1 MKTKESDALAAAS
14 PEEPP
19 RSNTRLSWADFH
31 LVLVVSEIGQLSR
44 ACEALA
50 MSHVTLLRKLAAIE
64 TRLKV
69 RLFDRIRGH
78 CRPTEAGLELIEAAQ
93 AMAPLAQQA
102 ELRVMGQDLRPSGH
116 VRVTAAG
123 ILVSHLLPQV
133 LHQFAQSFPDVTL
146 EFTASRN
153 HFSLARREADV
164 ALRVSDRVPDWL
176 VGRQL
181 AQLDFAVYGLRRPGQ
196 ATPRQTLSRL
206 VRQGRW
212 ISFERDARDL
222 KFDRWLED
230 HVPDRSVA
238 IRVDGFE
245 HALAMLRANLGIALL
260 PTFLENTCPEIERLS
275 ETIDELRTPL
285 WLITH
290 HDLRNTMRIK
300 VLMQA
305 VGPALAHALKPARPR
320 P

>member
-1 MKTKESDALAAAS
+1 MKDKESDALASAS
-14 PEEPP
+14 ADTGP
-19 RSNTRLSWADFH
+19 RSNTWLSWADFH
-31 LVLVVSEIGQLSR
+31 LVLVVSEIGQLSK

-69 RLFDRIRGH
+69 RLFDRVRGH
-78 CRPTEAGLELIEAAQ
+78 CRPTEAGLELIDAAQ

-102 ELRVMGQDLRPSGH
+102 ELKVMGQDLRPSGH

-133 LHQFAQSFPDVTL
+133 LHQFAQSFPEVTL

-164 ALRVSDRVPDWL
+164 ALRVSDHVPDWL

-181 AQLDFAVYGLRRPGQ
+181 AQLDFAIYGLRRAGQ
-196 ATPRQTLSRL
+196 ASPRQTLSRL
-206 VRQGRW
+206 VKHARW

-230 HVPDRSVA
+230 HVPDSAVA

-260 PTFLENTCPEIERLS
+260 PTFLENTCPDIERLS
-275 ETIDELRTPL
+275 NTIDGLRTPL

-290 HDLRNTMRIK
+290 QDLRNTMRIK

-305 VGPALAHALKPARPR
+305 VGPALAHALKPAAH
-320 P
+320 

>member
-1 MKTKESDALAAAS
+1 MKNKESDALAPAS
-14 PEEPP
+14 TDAGP

-31 LVLVVSEIGQLSR
+31 LVLVVSEIGQLSK

-69 RLFDRIRGH
+69 RLFDRVRGH

-102 ELRVMGQDLRPSGH
+102 ELKVMGQDLRPSGH

-133 LHQFAQSFPDVTL
+133 LHQFAQSFPEVTL

-164 ALRVSDRVPDWL
+164 ALRVSDHVPDWL

-181 AQLDFAVYGLRRPGQ
+181 ARLDFAIYGLRRLGQ
-196 ATPRQTLSRL
+196 KSPRQPLSRL
-206 VRQGRW
+206 IKHGRW

-230 HVPDRSVA
+230 HVPNSAVA

-260 PTFLENTCPEIERLS
+260 PTFLENTCPDIERLS
-275 ETIDELRTPL
+275 DAIGELRTPL

-290 HDLRNTMRIK
+290 QDLRNTMRIK

-305 VGPALAHALKPARPR
+305 VGPALAHALKSVSR
-320 P
+320 